1 MTDEEGEAEEMTKG
15 RRAAVAASAL
25 LIAMSGGGTA
35 SAQKPGGI
43 LKMYSP
49 DSPASMSILEEGTV
63 FAQGPMMGVFNN
75 LVMFDQQVKQ
85 NSRQSIVPD
94 LATGWSWNEDGTA
107 LTLSLR
113 QGVKWHDGKPFT
125 ARDVECTW
133 DLILEKSSDKLRVN
147 QRKSWYR
154 NLERV
159 STNGDYEVTFHLKRP
174 QPAFPMLLADGH
186 SAIYPYHVPARDMR
200 GHPIGTG
207 PFKFVEFKP
216 NERITVARNPD
227 YWKPGRPHLDGIEY
241 TIIRDRSTAALAFI
255 SGKFDMTFPNDLTVP
270 LQKNIESQMP
280 DAICKL
286 TPQGGQNRNLLVNRD
301 KPPFDSPD
309 LRRAMALSFD
319 RKAFID
325 ILSEGQGEI
334 GGVLQPA
341 PGGLWGM
348 PPELLKDLPGYDP
361 DVQKN
366 RTQSRQIMLKL
377 GYGPD
382 NRLKVKVTTRD
393 LPYFRDSAVIL
404 IDQLKEVYFD
414 GELETIDTTN
424 WFPKIRRL
432 DFTVGFNLQ
441 GSGPDPDMILDL
453 LYGCGSSLNWD
464 GYCNPEVDKLIEQ
477 QSIEADEGRRKQLLW
492 AIERKLAEVGAR
504 PFIFYSRQGTCR
516 QPYVKGLTIMVNSVF
531 NGWRMEDVWLDK

>member
-1 MTDEEGEAEEMTKG
+1 MKRHLGAFAITAPLLVSLF
-15 RRAAVAASAL
+15 AVGPAL
-25 LIAMSGGGTA
+25 G
-35 SAQKPGGI
+35 QKSGGI
-43 LKMYSP
+43 LRMYSP

-85 NSRQSIVPD
+85 NSLQSIVPD

-107 LTLSLR
+107 LTLPLR

-186 SAIYPYHVPARDMR
+186 SPIYPCHVPARDMR

-241 TIIRDRSTAALAFI
+241 TIIRDRSTATLAFI

-280 DAICKL
+280 DAICEL

-348 PPELLKDLPGYDP
+348 PPELLKELPA
-361 DVQKN
+361 
-366 RTQSRQIMLKL
+366 M
-377 GYGPD
+377 
-382 NRLKVKVTTRD
+382 
-393 LPYFRDSAVIL
+393 
-404 IDQLKEVYFD
+404 
-414 GELETIDTTN
+414 
-424 WFPKIRRL
+424 IR
-432 DFTVGFNLQ
+432 
-441 GSGPDPDMILDL
+441 
-453 LYGCGSSLNWD
+453 
-464 GYCNPEVDKLIEQ
+464 
-477 QSIEADEGRRKQLLW
+477 
-492 AIERKLAEVGAR
+492 
-504 PFIFYSRQGTCR
+504 TCR
-516 QPYVKGLTIMVNSVF
+516 RTARRPARSCRSSATGPTTGS
-531 NGWRMEDVWLDK
+531 RSR

>member
-1 MTDEEGEAEEMTKG
+1 MKQHLGAFAITAPLLVSLF
-15 RRAAVAASAL
+15 AAGPAL
-25 LIAMSGGGTA
+25 G
-35 SAQKPGGI
+35 QKSGGI

-49 DSPASMSILEEGTV
+49 DSPASMLILEEGTV

-85 NSRQSIVPD
+85 NSLQSIVPD

-107 LTLSLR
+107 LTLPLR
-113 QGVKWHDGKPFT
+113 QGVNWHVGKPFT

-133 DLILEKSSDKLRVN
+133 DLILEKSNDKLRVN
-147 QRKSWYR
+147 SRKSWYR

-186 SAIYPYHVPARDMR
+186 SPVYPCHVPAREMR

-227 YWKPGRPHLDGIEY
+227 YWKKGRPYLDGIEY
-241 TIIRDRSTAALAFI
+241 TIIRNRSTATLAFI
-255 SGKFDMTFPNDLTVP
+255 SGKFDTTFPNDLTVP

-280 DAICKL
+280 DAICEL
-286 TPQGGQNRNLLVNRD
+286 APQGGQNRNLLVNRD

-334 GGVLQPA
+334 GGVMQPA

-348 PPELLKDLPGYDP
+348 PPELLKQLPGYDP
-361 DVQKN
+361 DVRKN
-366 RTQSRQIMLKL
+366 RTQARQIMEKL

-382 NRLKVKVTTRD
+382 SRLHMKVTTRD
-393 LPYFRDSAVIL
+393 LPYFRDAAVIL

-453 LYGCGSSLNWD
+453 VYGCGSSLNWD

-492 AIERKLAEVGAR
+492 AIERKLAEDVAR
-504 PFIFYSRQGTCR
+504 PIIFYSRQGTCW
-516 QPYVKGLTIMVNSVF
+516 QPYVKGLTNMVNSVF